1 MELDGRLVARLF
13 SNYSWFHEIRDRR
26 NLVRAAGSANRKGAK
41 HMYSEGPMTVVLVH
55 GAWHSPWHWNG
66 LIPHLGDADG
76 GRGPA
81 QLRVRAR

>member
-1 MELDGRLVARLF
+1 
-13 SNYSWFHEIRDRR
+13 
-26 NLVRAAGSANRKGAK
+26 
-41 HMYSEGPMTVVLVH
+41 MTVVLVH